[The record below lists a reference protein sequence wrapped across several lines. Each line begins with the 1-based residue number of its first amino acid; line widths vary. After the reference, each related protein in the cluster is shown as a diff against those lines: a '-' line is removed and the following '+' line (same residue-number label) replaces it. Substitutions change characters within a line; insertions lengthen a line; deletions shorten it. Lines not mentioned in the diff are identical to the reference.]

1 MNIIAR
7 KWGTLIILSI
17 IWGSSYIL
25 IKKGLTG
32 LTPIQLGSLRMIITT
47 LIIVPFSL
55 SVLKQIPKN
64 KIKWVV
70 FSAFIG
76 TFLPNYLFA
85 FAETEISSAVA
96 GVMVSLTPLF
106 TLIISVL
113 FFNEKFLKKQFFGV
127 LVGFLG
133 ILILVNNEFLISG
146 LNLLYVSF
154 TILAAFFYAVNAN
167 ILKYKLPN
175 ISAVAIIGMS
185 FLFLCIPAF
194 FILLSTDFPILT
206 FKSDFLI
213 LESIFY
219 IIILAV
225 FGTAIAKVLY
235 IKLLAISSPVFSVST
250 TYLIPVVAIF
260 WGILDGEEF
269 KLIQFLGTL
278 VILIGVYLV
287 TKKGTS

>member
-1 MNIIAR
+1 LNIVAR

-76 TFLPNYLFA
+76 TFFPNYLFA

-127 LVGFLG
+127 VVGFLG

-194 FILLSTDFPILT
+194 FILLSTDFPIFT

-219 IIILAV
+219 IVILAV

>member
-1 MNIIAR
+1 LNIVAR

-55 SVLKQIPKN
+55 GVLNKIPKN

-76 TFLPNYLFA
+76 TFFPNYLFA
-85 FAETEISSAVA
+85 FAETEVSSAVA

-106 TLIISVL
+106 TLLISVL

-127 LVGFLG
+127 VVAFLG

>member
-1 MNIIAR
+1 MNIVAR

-76 TFLPNYLFA
+76 TFFPNYLFA

-106 TLIISVL
+106 TLLISVI

-127 LVGFLG
+127 FVGFVG

-154 TILAAFFYAVNAN
+154 TILAAFFYAINAN

-185 FLFLCIPAF
+185 FIFLFVPAF

-206 FKSDFLI
+206 FTNDSLI

-219 IIILAV
+219 IVILAV

-235 IKLLAISSPVFSVST
+235 IRLLAISSPVFSVST
-250 TYLIPVVAIF
+250 TYLIPVVAII

>member
-1 MNIIAR
+1 MNIVAR
-7 KWGTLIILSI
+7 KWGILIILSI

-76 TFLPNYLFA
+76 TFFPNYLFA

-127 LVGFLG
+127 LLGFLG

-219 IIILAV
+219 IVILAV